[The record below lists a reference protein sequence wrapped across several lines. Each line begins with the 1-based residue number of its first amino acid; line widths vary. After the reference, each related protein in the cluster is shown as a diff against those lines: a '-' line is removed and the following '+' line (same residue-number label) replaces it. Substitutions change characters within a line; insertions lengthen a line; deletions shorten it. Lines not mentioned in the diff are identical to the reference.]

1 MTDIQRVGVI
11 GCGLMGAGITE
22 VCARSGVDVVV
33 RDINDDVLNAGK
45 GRITASFDRA
55 VKAGKLTAENRD
67 TALGRITFT
76 TDLGDMADRDLVIE
90 AASENESIKTQV
102 FRDLDAIVT
111 SPDAILATNTSSIPI
126 VKVAVVT
133 KRPENVLGV
142 HFFMPAPVMPLVELV
157 RSISTSDDALERS
170 KAFVGGVLGKTVIV
184 AQDRSGFVVNAL
196 LVPYILSAVRM
207 YEGGY
212 ASREDIDTGMVAGC
226 NMPMGPLALAD
237 LVGLDTLKAVADSMY
252 DEFKE
257 PLYAAPPLL
266 QRMVAGQRFGRK
278 NGRGFYDY

>member
-1 MTDIQRVGVI
+1 
-11 GCGLMGAGITE
+11 MGAGITE

-55 VKAGKLTAENRD
+55 VKTGKLTAENRD
-67 TALGRITFT
+67 AALARITFT

-142 HFFMPAPVMPLVELV
+142 HFFMPAPVMPLVALF
-157 RSISTSDDALERS
+157 RSISTSDDSLERS
-170 KAFVGGVLGKTVIV
+170 KAFVGAVLGKTVIV

-252 DEFKE
+252 EEFKE